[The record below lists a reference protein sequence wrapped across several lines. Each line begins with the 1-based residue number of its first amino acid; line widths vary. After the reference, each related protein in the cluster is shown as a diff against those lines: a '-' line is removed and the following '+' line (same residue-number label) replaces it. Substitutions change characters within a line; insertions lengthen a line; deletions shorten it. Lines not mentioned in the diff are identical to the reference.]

1 MKTVAPRW
9 LAVSLLPV
17 LAAAMYM
24 VNTEVD
30 YLPVRLAHAR
40 HYDGLS
46 SAAVLLGMF
55 LGPVVT
61 ALLFAYPLG
70 RVYAR
75 HAALAAL
82 AIIAPTVAYGMD
94 GRFDDLVDN
103 FPLVITFAS
112 LVMWMPIV
120 ATLAARAMARSR
132 LAVASEP
139 LPGIAPIALKGW
151 LLPLLAIGFYI
162 LRDLVQPVAW
172 DLAVMPVDHTVE
184 RASLLVMAL
193 LGPAL
198 VALVLAYPVA
208 RIYERHAV
216 RVGLVVAAPTA
227 LYWAKDLASD
237 SHTVVGWIIFA
248 IHIAS
253 LAALLAV
260 MAGVV
265 RHRLGESRLRVV
277 SGADATD

>member
-17 LAAAMYM
+17 LAAALYM
-24 VNTEVD
+24 VNTEVN
-30 YLPVRLAHAR
+30 YLPVRLANAR
-40 HYDGLS
+40 HFDGLS
-46 SAAVLLGMF
+46 SAGALLGVVF
-55 LGPVVT
+55 GPVVT

-75 HAALAAL
+75 QAALAAL
-82 AIIAPTVAYGMD
+82 AIIVPTVAYGMA
-94 GRFDDLVDN
+94 GRLDDLVQN
-103 FPLVITFAS
+103 FTLVIAFAS
-112 LVMWMPIV
+112 LALWMPVV

-139 LPGIAPIALKGW
+139 LPGVAPAFLKGW
-151 LLPLLAIGFYI
+151 LLPLLVLGFFI

-227 LYWAKDLASD
+227 LYWAKDYGSD
-237 SHTVVGWIIFA
+237 SHTVVGWIIFVV
-248 IHIAS
+248 HIAS

-260 MAGVV
+260 MAGVI